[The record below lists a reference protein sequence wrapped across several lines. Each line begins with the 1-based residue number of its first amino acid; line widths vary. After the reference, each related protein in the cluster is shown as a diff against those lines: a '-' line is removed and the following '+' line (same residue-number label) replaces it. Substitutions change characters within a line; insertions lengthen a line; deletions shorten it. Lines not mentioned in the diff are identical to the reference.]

1 MDGETTETTTSRAD
15 RYGFL
20 AALFLQEPKE
30 QTLPKQL
37 QALNI
42 AEQYAPTSLTALVS
56 DISQEYFDCFFVP
69 MSSKYTPP
77 LESVFTGVSGQG
89 RGPLVGPATQETA
102 ELYEATGFNPS
113 DLLVFA
119 PLKEM
124 ALPDHVG
131 FELAFMAYLCL
142 QEEKS
147 AERCDMDA
155 VRRWTEWEFHFL
167 SEHLTCWLPQLT
179 EALEK
184 RQARFY
190 AAAASLSAGW
200 AEADLGELM
209 TCSEGEV

>member
-147 AERCDMDA
+147 AERCDKAA
-155 VRRWTEWEFHFL
+155 VKNWTEWQLHFL
-167 SEHLTCWLPQLT
+167 SEHLTCWLPKLA

-190 AAAASLSAGW
+190 AAAVSLSADW
-200 AEADLGELM
+200 AEADLGELT
-209 TCSEGEV
+209 TCSEGEA